1 LAALP
6 QRPAIHLR
14 WDLWRRRAEM
24 HNDKLPKLHKFEV
37 PELEQALTQAGFE
50 GFEPLVYGEVIIFR
64 ARKGK

>member
-1 LAALP
+1 
-6 QRPAIHLR
+6 
-14 WDLWRRRAEM
+14 M